1 MPLNGVTNEDI
12 SPDSPISL
20 DEAAAIC
27 LRGLVSAS
35 TLRAAAERGELTI
48 ERLGRRITTCALRRM

>member
-1 MPLNGVTNEDI
+1 MPLNGVPNEDI
-12 SPDSPISL
+12 SLDYPISL

-27 LRGLVSAS
+27 LRGVVSAS